1 MAELNPLR
9 FYSLNKIKEVCN
21 NYDWV
26 IKEQPVLNIF
36 DTFEE
41 IQKIF
46 KIYYFQ
52 NTKSFPEIIE
62 KSIYNK
68 TIRDAKEKLIER
80 SWDSTNFK
88 TLYKYG
94 YLKVI
99 NNIKVNKNSDFVLNQ
114 IKYGYFEPNE
124 IVNMTYQDLYPD
136 LWKEILL
143 KNLKKSER
151 MERITKEE
159 NQEGTDMFRCAKCK
173 KRNCT
178 YYQMQTRSADEPMTS
193 FITCL
198 CCSNRWKI

>member
-1 MAELNPLR
+1 MAEIRN
-9 FYSLNKIKEVCN
+9 YCLNKIKEIFN
-21 NYDWV
+21 NYDWD
-26 IKEQPVLNIF
+26 INEINEINIIF

-41 IQKIF
+41 IQRLF
-46 KIYYFQ
+46 KIKYTCV
-52 NTKSFPEIIE
+52 NNFPEIIE

-68 TIRDAKEKLIER
+68 SIKDAKNKLIER
-80 SWDSTNFK
+80 SWDSPSFK
-88 TLYKYG
+88 LLYKNG

-99 NNIKVNKNSDFVLNQ
+99 NNIKNNKNSDFVLNQ

-136 LWKEILL
+136 IWKEILL

-151 MERITKEE
+151 MERTTKEE

-198 CCSNRWKI
+198 CCGNRWKI

>member
-1 MAELNPLR
+1 MVELNPLR

-21 NYDWV
+21 NYDWE
-26 IKEQPVLNIF
+26 IKEQPVLNVF
-36 DTFEE
+36 DTIEE

-46 KIYYFQ
+46 KIYYFR

-68 TIRDAKEKLIER
+68 TIKEAKLKLIER
-80 SWDSTNFK
+80 SWDSNNFK

-99 NNIKVNKNSDFVLNQ
+99 NNIKINKNSDFVLNQ

-124 IVNMTYQDLYPD
+124 IVNMTCQDLYPN

-151 MERITKEE
+151 MERTTKEE

-198 CCSNRWKI
+198 CCGNRWKI